1 MDPLEPGKSCTT
13 NEITEMFID
22 ACCGKFNMS
31 AEDAKGGSPYIVED
45 TLLLMLYI
53 HRVQSLLG
61 RHGSAS
67 LAMYG

>member
-1 MDPLEPGKSCTT
+1 
-13 NEITEMFID
+13 MFID